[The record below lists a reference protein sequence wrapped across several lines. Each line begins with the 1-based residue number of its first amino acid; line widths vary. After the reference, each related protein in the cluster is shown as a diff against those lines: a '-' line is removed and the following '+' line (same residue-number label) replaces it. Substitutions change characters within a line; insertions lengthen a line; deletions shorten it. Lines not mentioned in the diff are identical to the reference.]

1 VASLNGFEEA
11 PRVAGAP
18 GLVRQAGLGKLRE
31 LVRGIYPM
39 ESGAAEPRG
48 LQAVCKQ
55 QASAAMSP
63 CSA

>member
-1 VASLNGFEEA
+1 
-11 PRVAGAP
+11 
-18 GLVRQAGLGKLRE
+18 
-31 LVRGIYPM
+31 VRGIYPM